1 MVLAVP
7 SGDATAF
14 LSEAALQA
22 MQRIGADLPL
32 SQVRGQY
39 FAVAGVAGAAPGT
52 AVQVIDDEDAFLRVS
67 LNRDRRTLAAAVAR
81 VTVTGP

>member
-1 MVLAVP
+1 VT

-22 MQRIGADLPL
+22 MRRIGADLPQ
-32 SQVRGQY
+32 SQVQGQY

-52 AVQVIDDEDAFLRVS
+52 AAQVIDDEDAFLRVS